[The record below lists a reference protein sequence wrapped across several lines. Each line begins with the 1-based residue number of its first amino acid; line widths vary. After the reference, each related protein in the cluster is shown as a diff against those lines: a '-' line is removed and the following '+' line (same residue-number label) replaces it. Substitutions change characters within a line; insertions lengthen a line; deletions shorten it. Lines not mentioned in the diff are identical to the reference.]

1 MGNQDQS
8 DQAAAAATQSESR
21 LLELAAMDAALLEL
35 DRAIGQALNARRIL
49 LQLKALLLK
58 AKTNA

>member
-1 MGNQDQS
+1 MGNQAS